1 MGLALTTATLQPLTA
16 QNNQCQV
23 AGEYVKNVIPVLFD
37 QVKTISGIDV
47 QSVLRGDQL
56 FEVRNASV
64 LYGFQPD
71 SVHLNVLNALKSA
84 GKADAAASFAPALSS
99 LGVDLTDIP
108 IYYSDHR
115 QITFDNLPLDLNFPT
130 KVTAKSALGDV
141 ILKFSWSASYPNLIG
156 PFMDFR
162 CELETTGMLN
172 TLIGATAGSDMDLTW
187 LHNGL
192 VMCFSQYMG
201 EKGPELAL
209 EFGDVAKGIY
219 AMTADETDIDYVPMD
234 NVWKKYFSMDMSTL
248 QTEGYYTMT
257 SSIEFNDN
265 QNPVKVEEAIY
276 EHPFSNNPLMA
287 QTITSTSYDYQT
299 GEPTWYTKET
309 TETNADSDENGDF
322 IYRVEKL
329 YAKQD
334 ADAEWGE
341 PVAQDSTRIQAANM
355 TLDKDHVFASMIT
368 SFNDAMQNGVGEDG
382 VIWGIGN
389 FEYDNTLETFV
400 PKNTKALYMFRE
412 NRDSVTMVLDIMK
425 PYIEEGD
432 DEYSYETSL
441 RWSAGFNKAGEGMA
455 VIAAPDEEGDFT
467 EEGLVSTI
475 FYHSNLMDNV
485 ANEKVIQ
492 APELKV
498 VMEADQLRFEG
509 NETTVYRIYNILG
522 NLVKAGQGDRV
533 SLADLEQGHVYVVVA
548 IDGDKRA
555 VMRFVK

>member
-23 AGEYVKNVIPVLFD
+23 AGEFVKNVIPVLFD
-37 QVKTISGIDV
+37 QVKTVSGIDV

-56 FEVRNASV
+56 FEVRDASV

-71 SVHLNVLNALKSA
+71 SVHVNVLNALKSA
-84 GKADAAASFAPALSS
+84 GKADAVASFAPALSG
-99 LGVDLTDIP
+99 LGVDLTDIA
-108 IYYSDHR
+108 IYYTDHR
-115 QITFDNLPLDLNFPT
+115 QITFKQLPLDLNFPT

-141 ILKFSWSASYPNLIG
+141 ILTFSWSAADYNLVG

-162 CELETTGMLN
+162 CNLETTGMLN

-192 VMCFSQYMG
+192 VMYFSQYMG
-201 EKGPELAL
+201 EKGPEIAL
-209 EFGDVAKGIY
+209 EYGDVAKGIY
-219 AMTADETDIDYVPMD
+219 EMTTDETDIDYVPMD
-234 NVWKKYFSMDMSTL
+234 NVWRKHISMDMSTL
-248 QTEGYYTMT
+248 QTEGYYTRT
-257 SSIEFNDN
+257 TSIEFNDN
-265 QNPVKVEEAIY
+265 PTPVKVEEAIY
-276 EHPFSNNPLMA
+276 EQPFANSLEA
-287 QTITSTSYDYQT
+287 KRITSISYDYQT
-299 GEPTWYTKET
+299 GVPTWYTQET
-309 TETNADSDENGDF
+309 TEIKTDSDNNGDF
-322 IYRVEKL
+322 VYKVEKL

-334 ADAEWGE
+334 AEAEWGD

-355 TLDKDHVFASMIT
+355 TLDKNQVIASLIT

-412 NRDSVTMVLDIMK
+412 NRDSVTIVLDIMK

-492 APELKV
+492 APELKI

-509 NETTVYRIYNILG
+509 SETTVYRIYNILG
-522 NLVKAGQGDRV
+522 APVKAGQGSRV
-533 SLADLEQGHVYVVVA
+533 SLADLERGHVYVVIA
-548 IDGDKRA
+548 TDGDKRA

>member
-23 AGEYVKNVIPVLFD
+23 AGEFVKNVIPVLFD
-37 QVKTISGIDV
+37 QVKTVSGIDV

-56 FEVRNASV
+56 FEVRDASV

-71 SVHLNVLNALKSA
+71 SVHVNVLNALKSA
-84 GKADAAASFAPALSS
+84 GKADVAASFAPALSG

-108 IYYSDHR
+108 IYYTDHR
-115 QITFDNLPLDLNFPT
+115 QITFKQLPLDLNFPT

-141 ILKFSWSASYPNLIG
+141 ILTFSWSAADQNLVG

-162 CELETTGMLN
+162 CNLETTGMLN
-172 TLIGATAGSDMDLTW
+172 TLIGATAGSDMDLSW

-192 VMCFSQYMG
+192 VMYFSQYMG
-201 EKGPELAL
+201 EKGPEIAL

-219 AMTADETDIDYVPMD
+219 EMTTDETDIDYVPMD
-234 NVWKKYFSMDMSTL
+234 NVWRKHISMDMSTL
-248 QTEGYYTMT
+248 QTEGYYTRT
-257 SSIEFNDN
+257 TSIEFNDN
-265 QNPVKVEEAIY
+265 PTPVKVEEAIY
-276 EHPFSNNPLMA
+276 EQPFKNSLEA
-287 QTITSTSYDYQT
+287 KRITSISYDYQT
-299 GEPTWYTKET
+299 GLPTWYTQET
-309 TETNADSDENGDF
+309 TEIETDSDENGDF
-322 IYRVEKL
+322 VYKVEKL

-334 ADAEWGE
+334 ADAEWGD
-341 PVAQDSTRIQAANM
+341 PVAQDSMRIQAANM
-355 TLDKDHVFASMIT
+355 TLDKNQVIASLIT
-368 SFNDAMQNGVGEDG
+368 AFNDAMQNGVSEDG
-382 VIWGIGN
+382 VIWGVGN

-412 NRDSVTMVLDIMK
+412 NRDSVTIVLDVMK

-432 DEYSYETSL
+432 DEYSYETTL

-492 APELKV
+492 APELKI

-509 NETTVYRIYNILG
+509 SETTMYRIYNILG
-522 NLVKAGQGDRV
+522 APVKAGQGSRV
-533 SLADLEQGHVYVVVA
+533 SLADLERGHVYVVIA
-548 IDGDKRA
+548 TDGDKRA

>member
-23 AGEYVKNVIPVLFD
+23 AGEFVKNVIPVLFD
-37 QVKTISGIDV
+37 QVKTVSGIDV

-56 FEVRNASV
+56 FEVRDASV

-71 SVHLNVLNALKSA
+71 SVHVNVLNALKSA
-84 GKADAAASFAPALSS
+84 GKADVAASFAPALSG

-108 IYYSDHR
+108 IYYTDHR
-115 QITFDNLPLDLNFPT
+115 QITFKQLPLDLNFPT

-141 ILKFSWSASYPNLIG
+141 ILTFSWSAADQNLVG
-156 PFMDFR
+156 PFTAFR

-172 TLIGATAGSDMDLTW
+172 TLIGATAGSDMDLSW

-192 VMCFSQYMG
+192 VMYFSQYMG
-201 EKGPELAL
+201 EKGPEIAL

-219 AMTADETDIDYVPMD
+219 EMTTDETDIDYVPMD
-234 NVWKKYFSMDMSTL
+234 NVWRKHISMDMSTL
-248 QTEGYYTMT
+248 QTEGYYTRT
-257 SSIEFNDN
+257 TSIEFNDN
-265 QNPVKVEEAIY
+265 PTPVKVEEAIY
-276 EHPFSNNPLMA
+276 EQPFKNSLEA
-287 QTITSTSYDYQT
+287 KRITSISYDYQT
-299 GEPTWYTKET
+299 GLPTWYTQET
-309 TETNADSDENGDF
+309 TEIETDSDENGDF
-322 IYRVEKL
+322 VYKVEKL

-334 ADAEWGE
+334 ADAEWGD
-341 PVAQDSTRIQAANM
+341 PVAQDSMRIQAANM
-355 TLDKDHVFASMIT
+355 TLDKNQVIASLIT
-368 SFNDAMQNGVGEDG
+368 AFNDAMQNGVSEDG
-382 VIWGIGN
+382 VIWGVGN

-412 NRDSVTMVLDIMK
+412 NRDSVTIVLDVMK

-432 DEYSYETSL
+432 DEYSYETTL

-492 APELKV
+492 APELKI

-509 NETTVYRIYNILG
+509 SETTMYRIYNILG
-522 NLVKAGQGDRV
+522 APVKAGQGSRV
-533 SLADLEQGHVYVVVA
+533 SLADLERGHVYVVIA
-548 IDGDKRA
+548 TDGDKRA

>member
-23 AGEYVKNVIPVLFD
+23 AGEFVKNVIPVLFD
-37 QVKTISGIDV
+37 QVKTVSGIDV

-56 FEVRNASV
+56 FEVRDASV

-71 SVHLNVLNALKSA
+71 SVHVNVLNALKSA
-84 GKADAAASFAPALSS
+84 GKADVAASFAPALSG

-108 IYYSDHR
+108 IYYTDHR
-115 QITFDNLPLDLNFPT
+115 QITFKQLPLDLNFPT

-141 ILKFSWSASYPNLIG
+141 ILTFSWSAADQNLVG

-162 CELETTGMLN
+162 CNLETTGMLN
-172 TLIGATAGSDMDLTW
+172 TLIGATAGSDMDLSW
-187 LHNGL
+187 LHKGL
-192 VMCFSQYMG
+192 VMYFSQYMG
-201 EKGPELAL
+201 EKGPEIAL

-219 AMTADETDIDYVPMD
+219 EMTTDETDIDYVPMD
-234 NVWKKYFSMDMSTL
+234 NVWRKHISMDMSTL
-248 QTEGYYTMT
+248 QTEGYYTRT
-257 SSIEFNDN
+257 TSIEFNDN
-265 QNPVKVEEAIY
+265 PTPVKVEEAIY
-276 EHPFSNNPLMA
+276 EQPFKNSLEA
-287 QTITSTSYDYQT
+287 KRITSISYDYQT
-299 GEPTWYTKET
+299 GLPTWYTQET
-309 TETNADSDENGDF
+309 TEIETDSDENGDF
-322 IYRVEKL
+322 VYKVEKL

-334 ADAEWGE
+334 ADAEWGD
-341 PVAQDSTRIQAANM
+341 PVAQDSMRIQAANM
-355 TLDKDHVFASMIT
+355 TLDKNQVIASLIT
-368 SFNDAMQNGVGEDG
+368 AFNDAMQNGVSEDG
-382 VIWGIGN
+382 VIWGVGN

-412 NRDSVTMVLDIMK
+412 NRDSVTIVLDVMK

-432 DEYSYETSL
+432 DEYSYETTL

-492 APELKV
+492 APELKI

-509 NETTVYRIYNILG
+509 SETTMYRIYNILG
-522 NLVKAGQGDRV
+522 APVKAGQGSRV
-533 SLADLEQGHVYVVVA
+533 SLADLERGHVYVVIA
-548 IDGDKRA
+548 TDGDKRA

>member
-1 MGLALTTATLQPLTA
+1 MGRNLYQDYMKNFLPLMGLALTTATLQPLTA

-141 ILKFSWSASYPNLIG
+141 ILKFSWSASYPNMIG

-192 VMCFSQYMG
+192 VMYFSQYMG

-219 AMTADETDIDYVPMD
+219 AMTADETDIDYMPMD

-248 QTEGYYTMT
+248 QTEGYYTIT

-276 EHPFSNNPLMA
+276 EHPFSNNSLMA

-309 TETNADSDENGDF
+309 TETNADSDENGNF

-334 ADAEWGE
+334 ADAEWGV

-368 SFNDAMQNGVGEDG
+368 SFNDAMQKDR
-382 VIWGIGN
+382 
-389 FEYDNTLETFV
+389 
-400 PKNTKALYMFRE
+400 K
-412 NRDSVTMVLDIMK
+412 SVV
-425 PYIEEGD
+425 
-432 DEYSYETSL
+432 
-441 RWSAGFNKAGEGMA
+441 
-455 VIAAPDEEGDFT
+455 
-467 EEGLVSTI
+467 
-475 FYHSNLMDNV
+475 
-485 ANEKVIQ
+485 
-492 APELKV
+492 
-498 VMEADQLRFEG
+498 
-509 NETTVYRIYNILG
+509 
-522 NLVKAGQGDRV
+522 
-533 SLADLEQGHVYVVVA
+533 
-548 IDGDKRA
+548 
-555 VMRFVK
+555 